1 MKKFVSVLLCLVL
14 GAFSLSAVTS
24 CIPSVEND
32 NEKLN
37 IVTTVF
43 PEYEWTKAVLGD
55 NADNANITLLLDNGV
70 DMHSYQPTAKDI
82 INISTCDMLVYVG
95 GESDRWIE
103 DILKDAKNKDMA
115 VINLID
121 VLGDSVKEEET
132 VDGMQGDSDHDADHD
147 HEDEAELDEHVWLSL
162 KNAKLFCSEIAGKLA
177 KIDSDNAEKYA
188 ENAEI
193 YIEKLTELDLR
204 YQDTVDSASKDTL
217 IFADR
222 FPFLYLVSDY
232 GIDYY
237 AAFPGCSADTNANF
251 ETIIFLSKKL
261 DELDLSS
268 VLVIDSANGKI
279 ADTVV
284 ENTKNKNKKILV
296 MNSMQSVTSYDIE
309 NGVTYLSVME
319 SNLSVI
325 KTALQ

>member
-70 DMHSYQPTAKDI
+70 DMHSYQPTAEDI

-132 VDGMQGDSDHDADHD
+132 VDGMQGDADHD

-204 YQDTVDSASKDTL
+204 YQDTRSYLPTVSLFFISSRITVSTTTPHSPAARQIPTQILRLLSFSQKSLTSL
-217 IFADR
+217 IFHQ
-222 FPFLYLVSDY
+222 
-232 GIDYY
+232 
-237 AAFPGCSADTNANF
+237 C
-251 ETIIFLSKKL
+251 
-261 DELDLSS
+261 
-268 VLVIDSANGKI
+268 
-279 ADTVV
+279 
-284 ENTKNKNKKILV
+284 
-296 MNSMQSVTSYDIE
+296 
-309 NGVTYLSVME
+309 
-319 SNLSVI
+319 
-325 KTALQ
+325 

>member
-1 MKKFVSVLLCLVL
+1 MKKIISVLLCLVIGVL
-14 GAFSLSAVTS
+14 SLSTVTS
-24 CIPSVEND
+24 CIPSTESND
-32 NEKLN
+32 GKLN

-43 PEYEWTKAVLGD
+43 PEYEWIKAVLGD

-70 DMHSYQPTAKDI
+70 DMHSYQPTAEDI

-95 GESDRWIE
+95 GESDRWID

-115 VINLID
+115 IINLID
-121 VLGDSVKEEET
+121 ILGDSAKEEET
-132 VDGMQGDSDHDADHD
+132 VDGMQGDADHV
-147 HEDEAELDEHVWLSL
+147 HKGEAELDEHVWLSL
-162 KNAKLFCSEIAGKLA
+162 KNAKLFCSEIADKLG
-177 KIDSDNAEKYA
+177 KIDSDNAKKYS
-188 ENAEI
+188 ENSEN
-193 YIEKLTELDLR
+193 YIAKLTELDIK
-204 YQDTVDSASKDTL
+204 YQDTVDSSSKDTL

-232 GIDYY
+232 GINYY

-251 ETIIFLSKKL
+251 ETVIFLSKKL

-268 VLVIDSANGKI
+268 VLVIDSPNGKI
-279 ADTVV
+279 ADTVI
-284 ENTKNKNKKILV
+284 ENTKNKTQEILI
-296 MNSMQSVTSYDIE
+296 MNSMQSVTSSDIA

-325 KTALQ
+325 RTALQ

>member
-121 VLGDSVKEEET
+121 VLGDSVKE
-132 VDGMQGDSDHDADHD
+132 
-147 HEDEAELDEHVWLSL
+147 
-162 KNAKLFCSEIAGKLA
+162 
-177 KIDSDNAEKYA
+177 
-188 ENAEI
+188 
-193 YIEKLTELDLR
+193 
-204 YQDTVDSASKDTL
+204 
-217 IFADR
+217 
-222 FPFLYLVSDY
+222 
-232 GIDYY
+232 
-237 AAFPGCSADTNANF
+237 
-251 ETIIFLSKKL
+251 
-261 DELDLSS
+261 
-268 VLVIDSANGKI
+268 
-279 ADTVV
+279 
-284 ENTKNKNKKILV
+284 
-296 MNSMQSVTSYDIE
+296 
-309 NGVTYLSVME
+309 
-319 SNLSVI
+319 
-325 KTALQ
+325 